1 MLKTVLFHSWFLTSL
16 PTDFC
21 NLACFEMSL
30 FNNKLVTDWC
40 AWLIHWSCIVHTLRA
55 FHVHEVGR
63 RSVYDLLQDDSEAV
77 DVSFL
82 SPVERSNLHT

>member
-1 MLKTVLFHSWFLTSL
+1 VL
-16 PTDFC
+16 
-21 NLACFEMSL
+21 
-30 FNNKLVTDWC
+30 
-40 AWLIHWSCIVHTLRA
+40 WLIHWSCLVHTLRA